1 MQLYQSLFQLTAG
14 IAHEINTPIG
24 IGITAS
30 SLIHGA
36 GDLLASAVQNGMLG
50 QRLLQQQLTDIK
62 EGTELVESSL
72 RRVALL
78 VTRFKELTR
87 IRPSCPPPL
96 RRTEEPAQAAAGL
109 HPRVSHRPSQRR
121 AGRRGGHPDR
131 PRVAV
136 SRPGA
141 GAHQEQHGARLQG
154 AGEHRLTLQVER
166 AGSELLLIYRDNGP
180 GMAVEQLVHLF
191 EPFFTT
197 LRGDARHCGLSAC
210 RIHNLVENNLHGQLA
225 VTSPPGEDSATASG
239 CRCSRRSERQTQKGA
254 AAPFSFILM
263 SRSASA

>member
-78 VTRFKELTR
+78 VTRF
-87 IRPSCPPPL
+87 
-96 RRTEEPAQAAAGL
+96 
-109 HPRVSHRPSQRR
+109 
-121 AGRRGGHPDR
+121 
-131 PRVAV
+131 
-136 SRPGA
+136 
-141 GAHQEQHGARLQG
+141 
-154 AGEHRLTLQVER
+154 
-166 AGSELLLIYRDNGP
+166 
-180 GMAVEQLVHLF
+180 
-191 EPFFTT
+191 
-197 LRGDARHCGLSAC
+197 
-210 RIHNLVENNLHGQLA
+210 
-225 VTSPPGEDSATASG
+225 
-239 CRCSRRSERQTQKGA
+239 RS
-254 AAPFSFILM
+254 
-263 SRSASA
+263 